1 MGSIIYFDRPADS
14 FEEALPLGGGKLGA
28 MIYGGTAEERISLNC
43 DELWTGFPRDDNKD
57 AYGDFL
63 RARELAVSGDEKG
76 AEELI
81 EEKICSPSV
90 QSYQPA
96 GYFLIKR
103 DVAGYSDYRRT
114 LELDT
119 ATAKV
124 AYLSGGDVFENTY
137 ITPAHSGC
145 LAVRFSSDRKF
156 HLRIGFVCPLRH
168 TQGCKNGVFFTD
180 GECMYD
186 SAQNRDADK
195 SHDRDYSDNESERG
209 IRFRVAAACD
219 TDGCTEVRED
229 GIEIK
234 DASRV
239 VLYAAVESSFAGYK
253 THPYLNGKEYKNAA
267 VGKAMNAKAAGFD
280 ALLKEHVSDYKS
292 YFDRVS
298 LEINGGDR
306 SDLPTDKRLSAHQAD
321 GSDTGLYKLLFD
333 FGRYLLICG
342 SRPGSQPLN
351 LQGIWNEHVN
361 PPWNSDYTVNINTEM
376 NYWPALVTDLPEMQ
390 EPLTRMVKEL
400 CESGAK
406 TARDYYRARGFCA
419 HHNTDIWRACQP
431 VRGRA
436 VWSFWQMSGGWLCRH
451 LYEEYEYFGDE
462 AFLKDTAYPV
472 MLEACRFYLDM
483 LTPDKDGYL
492 VMAPSTSPENV
503 YLCDGGACS
512 VSVTTAMTM
521 SIIKELFENTLN
533 AAAALCD
540 ENGDV
545 KAIRAALPRLL
556 PFKTGSDGRLL
567 EWYDEVPEAEPGHR
581 HLSHLY
587 GLYPARLITPERTP
601 ELAEA
606 ARRSLEARGDEGT
619 GWSLAWKINLRARL
633 FDGDRAKKLLD
644 MQLRPATASSGGSYP
659 NMFGAHPPFQ
669 IDGNFGA
676 AAGIAEMLLQSD
688 GETVWLLPALPSDWR
703 CGEIRGL
710 RAKGGAKVDIKWE
723 NGRIT
728 HYEIK
733 GEKPCRVIKCR

>member
-28 MIYGGTAEERISLNC
+28 MIYGGTSEERISLNY

-57 AYGDFL
+57 AYGDFI
-63 RARELAVSGDEKG
+63 RARELALSGDEKG
-76 AEELI
+76 AERLI

-103 DVAGYSDYRRT
+103 DVSGQSGYGRT
-114 LELDT
+114 LGLDT

-124 AYLSGGDVFENTY
+124 TYRSGGSVFENTY
-137 ITPAHSGC
+137 ITPAQYDC
-145 LAVRFSSDRKF
+145 LAVRFSCSRKSS
-156 HLRIGFVCPLRH
+156 LRIGFVCPLNH
-168 TQGCKNGVFFTD
+168 TQGCGDGVFFTD

-186 SAQNRDADK
+186 SAQNREADK
-195 SHDRDYSDNESERG
+195 SRDRDYSDKDGKRG

-219 TDGCTEVRED
+219 TDGVTDVRKD
-229 GIEIK
+229 GITINN
-234 DASRV
+234 ASYV

-253 THPYLNGKEYKNAA
+253 SHPYLNGKEYKNAA
-267 VGKAMNAKAAGFD
+267 VRKVLSAKAAGFY
-280 ALLKEHVSDYKS
+280 ALLEEHVSDYKK

-298 LEINGGDR
+298 LEIQGADR
-306 SDLPTDKRLSAHQAD
+306 SDLPTDKRLAAFLTD
-321 GSDTGLYKLLFD
+321 RSDTGLYRLLFD

-351 LQGIWNEHVN
+351 LQGIWNEQVN

-400 CESGAK
+400 CGNGAK
-406 TARDYYRARGFCA
+406 TARDYYRARGFCV

-451 LYEEYEYFGDE
+451 LFEEYEYSGDI

-540 ENGDV
+540 ENGDIN
-545 KAIRAALPRLL
+545 AIREALPRLL
-556 PFKTGSDGRLL
+556 PLQTGSDGRLL

-601 ELAEA
+601 ALAEA

-703 CGEIRGL
+703 TGEVKGL

-723 NGRIT
+723 NGKIT

-733 GEKPCRVIKCR
+733 GGKNCRVIKCR